1 MMRTHDTV
9 TGGIHTRR
17 STPTI
22 GIPFT
27 RPERERRL
35 DTSATCTDE

>member
-1 MMRTHDTV
+1 MANAQQPITTTT
-9 TGGIHTRR
+9 TGGIHTRL
-17 STPTI
+17 STLTI

-35 DTSATCTDE
+35 DQYG